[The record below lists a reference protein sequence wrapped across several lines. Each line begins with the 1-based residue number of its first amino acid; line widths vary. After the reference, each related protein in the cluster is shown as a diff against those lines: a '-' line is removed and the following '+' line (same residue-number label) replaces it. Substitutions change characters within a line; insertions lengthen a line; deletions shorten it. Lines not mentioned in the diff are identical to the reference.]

1 MRRGVNSPKRR
12 GADARATRQEPH
24 AATRDRVA
32 RSPAPLAPAPDPR
45 HPAFV
50 LATLVAAACIV
61 VTVSFRLYD
70 TDMWQ
75 HFAVGRAIWQ
85 LHQVPTTQLWTWP
98 TYGTPDVN
106 ASWGFRALIWPIWH
120 AFGIPGLFAW
130 RWLNA
135 LAVFGFAWLAARR
148 MGARGL
154 SPLIVMVLC
163 SLTYRQRSHIRPETF
178 VSALLAAQLWIHE
191 SWRARDRHGV
201 RGRTHDGGDAAAA
214 LPADLRPWL
223 VVIAWLWAN
232 AHISYWMGLA
242 VQGIY
247 LVGAWPRRDTPA
259 APILERAGLSGWRA
273 PLAILGA
280 SSAISFLNPWG
291 WKALWQ
297 PFEYFL
303 VWRHED
309 IFKTIA
315 ELAPIDW
322 SFNQRNLLAPLL
334 AGAVMLLLW
343 RSRTRALDAV
353 EWLMFGLFVALA
365 LMTERFVGFLAV
377 VLAPFIARD
386 LDAWV
391 RSRRPLLTPAGR
403 RSGAE
408 TAARPESSGE
418 DAAGRRWLS
427 ALAVSMLC
435 VAISLP
441 EWTRTSMP
449 LGVSIDWRSVPV
461 RACDFVADHG
471 IRGRGFNQF
480 AAGGYLVYR
489 FWPDRSRLPF
499 MDIHQAGTRQDRY
512 RYAWAQQDSLA
523 WRTLDNQYRFD
534 YVVLFTHQAPN
545 DRLLDR
551 LGEDRAGWALV
562 FSDDAGAVF
571 LRRDGPFAALAE
583 SLGYQ
588 FLPAGKAALNPTL
601 ARASSDSTLRL
612 RLEAELTR
620 AVRASP
626 WNGRAKTALAVLADQ
641 DGRESDAIE
650 MLSDVIRNDPLA
662 PFAHEYRAEIELEM
676 GRAHQA
682 LDDLKRERRIQL
694 ESADLDFRLAIIYH
708 QLGRSADARRW
719 FNRALR
725 LEPDL
730 AAARDSL
737 ASLERARAR

>member
-1 MRRGVNSPKRR
+1 MRRGLDSPKRS
-12 GADARATRQEPH
+12 GADARTTRREPH
-24 AATRDRVA
+24 GGTRERVA
-32 RSPAPLAPAPDPR
+32 QPLAPPPDPR
-45 HPAFV
+45 HPAFALAV
-50 LATLVAAACIV
+50 LAAAACIV

-98 TYGTPDVN
+98 TYGAPDVN
-106 ASWGFRALIWPIWH
+106 ASWGFRALIWPLWH
-120 AFGIPGLFAW
+120 AFGIPGMFAW
-130 RWLNA
+130 RWVNA
-135 LAVFGFAWLAARR
+135 LVVFGFVWLAARR

-154 SPLIVMVLC
+154 SPLIAIVLC
-163 SLTYRQRSHIRPETF
+163 SLTYRQRSHVRPETF
-178 VSALLAAQLWIHE
+178 VSALLAAQIWIHE
-191 SWRARDRHGV
+191 SWRARDRHGI
-201 RGRTHDGGDAAAA
+201 RGPMHEPSDPAAA
-214 LPADLRPWL
+214 LPPDLRPWL
-223 VVIAWLWAN
+223 VVISWIWAN

-247 LVGAWPRRDTPA
+247 LVGAWPHRGTPA
-259 APILERAGLSGWRA
+259 APLLERMGLRGWRA
-273 PLAILGA
+273 PIAVLGA

-309 IFKTIA
+309 IFKTIG

-322 SFNQRNLLAPLL
+322 PFNQRNFLAPLL
-334 AGAVMLLLW
+334 IGAAVLLLW
-343 RSRTRALDAV
+343 RARTRSGDAA
-353 EWLMFGLFVALA
+353 ELLMFGLFVPMAL
-365 LMTERFVGFLAV
+365 LTERFVGFLAV
-377 VLAPFIARD
+377 VLAPFVARD
-386 LDAWV
+386 LDAWL
-391 RSRRPLLTPAGR
+391 RSRRLRLTPAKP
-403 RSGAE
+403 STGAE
-408 TAARPESSGE
+408 SPSRAESSHQVT
-418 DAAGRRWLS
+418 AGRRWVS
-427 ALAVSMLC
+427 AIACSTLC
-435 VAISLP
+435 VAICLP

-449 LGVSIDWRSVPV
+449 LGMSIDWRSAPV
-461 RACDFVADHG
+461 RACDFIAEHG

-499 MDIHQAGTRQDRY
+499 MDIHQAGTREDRY
-512 RYAWAQQDSLA
+512 LYAWAQQDSVA
-523 WRTLDNQYRFD
+523 WRRLDNKYRFD

-545 DRLLDR
+545 DGLLDR

-583 SLGYQ
+583 SLRYQ

-601 ARASSDSTLRL
+601 ARASTDPTLRL

-641 DGRESDAIE
+641 EGRESDAVE
-650 MLSDVIRNDPLA
+650 LLGEVIRDNSLA
-662 PFAHEYRAEIELEM
+662 PFAHEYRAEIELAM
-676 GRAHQA
+676 GKAHQA
-682 LDDLKRERRIQL
+682 LDDLMRERRIQL
-694 ESADLDFRLAIIYH
+694 ESADLDFRLGRVYR
-708 QLGRSADARRW
+708 QLGRSADARRC
-719 FNRALR
+719 FDRAIQ
-725 LEPDL
+725 LEPGL

-737 ASLERARAR
+737 VSLDRAQAR